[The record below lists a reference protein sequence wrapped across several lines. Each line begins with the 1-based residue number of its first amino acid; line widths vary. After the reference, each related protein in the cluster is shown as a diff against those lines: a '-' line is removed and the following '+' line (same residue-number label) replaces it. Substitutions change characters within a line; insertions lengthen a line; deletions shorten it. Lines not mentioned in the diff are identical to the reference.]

1 MKQERKIILSKPTTP
16 SNEVEEE
23 IFNKSKQTD
32 KNSETKDILKDAKE
46 IKKEKIKA
54 EIKKL
59 KEENETLILENS
71 QQGEKLLRN
80 MAEFEN
86 FKKRTQKE
94 KIELSSYTKANCF
107 NEVISAIDNFE
118 RALLTPCKDEDYKK
132 GMEMIFA
139 SLQNALKAQ
148 SIEEIESE
156 NQPFNPELHNAV
168 SQIEDENLG
177 ENVVAS
183 VMQKGYKIGDKV
195 IRCAMVVVAN
205 P

>member
-1 MKQERKIILSKPTTP
+1 ENAKSDKALKALETE
-16 SNEVEEE
+16 NENLKTESEKLVEQNEQL
-23 IFNKSKQTD
+23 N
-32 KNSETKDILKDAKE
+32 
-46 IKKEKIKA
+46 EKI
-54 EIKKL
+54 
-59 KEENETLILENS
+59 
-71 QQGEKLLRN
+71 LRN

-118 RALLTPCKDEDYKK
+118 RALESPCKDEDYKK
-132 GMEMIFA
+132 GMEMIL
-139 SLQNALKAQ
+139 SQLTSSLKAQ
-148 SIEEIESE
+148 SIEEIEAI

-168 SQIEDENLG
+168 SQIQDENLG
-177 ENVVAS
+177 ENVVSS
-183 VMQKGYKIGDKV
+183 VMQKGYKIGDKI